1 MALDVKPIII
11 DAGKQKR
18 RRIKQLKVGEG
29 PLADEVKATVAHVR
43 GAAATATTQMIPVVV
58 IYERRPKSKS
68 KRGASGISDVLCK
81 LGLLGY

>member
-43 GAAATATTQMIPVVV
+43 GAAATTQMIPVVV
-58 IYERRPKSKS
+58 IYERRPKS